1 MRSPFGPGVTIL
13 GSGAVILIS
22 FLFIGILLPGTW
34 TAEASARLP
43 ASPEDAFLLLDSPT
57 DWSQWTIWP
66 DSGVQMIGPS
76 SGAGAGFIWDDPE
89 LGTGAFTIVEVQE
102 AEIVRYQVE
111 MQGGAMNID
120 GVLELS
126 LEQGDT
132 RILWR
137 ESGDLGANP
146 LMGYWALSMDRVQSA
161 ELEKSLDRLFQLLQV
176 SNDSTDSEP
185 NQ

>member
-1 MRSPFGPGVTIL
+1 
-13 GSGAVILIS
+13 
-22 FLFIGILLPGTW
+22 
-34 TAEASARLP
+34 
-43 ASPEDAFLLLDSPT
+43 
-57 DWSQWTIWP
+57 
-66 DSGVQMIGPS
+66 MIGPS

-89 LGTGAFTIVEVQE
+89 LGTGAFTIVEAQE

-111 MQGGAMNID
+111 MQGGAMHID

-161 ELEKSLDRLFQLLQV
+161 ELEKSLDRLLQLLQV
-176 SNDSTDSEP
+176 SNDSTDSGP

>member
-43 ASPEDAFLLLDSPT
+43 AYPEDVFLHLDSPS

-76 SGAGAGFIWDDPE
+76 SGAGSGFIWDDPE
-89 LGTGAFTIVEVQE
+89 LGTGAFTIVEVQQ

-111 MQGGAMNID
+111 MQGGAMHID

-137 ESGDLGANP
+137 ESGDLGTNP